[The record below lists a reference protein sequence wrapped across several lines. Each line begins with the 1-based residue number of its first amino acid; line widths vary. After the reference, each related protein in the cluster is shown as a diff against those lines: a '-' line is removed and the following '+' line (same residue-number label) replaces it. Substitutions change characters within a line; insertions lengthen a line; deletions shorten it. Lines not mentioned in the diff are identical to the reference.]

1 MENSAVKEISKLSK
15 GIFGVEVITNTEPSM
30 RKTKNPYLGR
40 VRKVSVY
47 RNAILGVDYQNAVNG
62 RLERKGEVADY
73 KAAAPRGKKHY
84 NAFFYVSDKDENVFY
99 LKIGIRKNTKIESE
113 YMVDGRIATI
123 AERTEIESLLIAHSS
138 SVKKQA
144 EAGLDENEQYHIN
157 APKLENVVSIKLG
170 GRTII

>member
-1 MENSAVKEISKLSK
+1 MENSAVKEVSKLNK
-15 GIFGVEVITNTEPSM
+15 GIFGVEVTTNTEPSM
-30 RKTKNPYLGR
+30 RKTNNPYLGR

-47 RNAILGVDYQNAVNG
+47 RNAILGVDYENAVNG

-73 KAAAPRGKKHY
+73 KADAPKGKKHY

-99 LKIGIRKNTKIESE
+99 LKIGMRKNTNIESE
-113 YMVDGRIATI
+113 YMVDGRIATA
-123 AERTEIESLLIAHSS
+123 AERAEIETFLTSHSS

-144 EAGLDENEQYHIN
+144 EAGLDESEQYRIV
-157 APKLENVVSIKLG
+157 APKLENVVSIRLG